1 MRLITLLPLPLALA
15 AMAAIK
21 PPSAMGT
28 ANDPFVGKW
37 RLDVSRSTIVDDM
50 RVQAVGANK
59 YAFNFEGGPTET
71 VVADGTDQPA
81 MPGTTLSVKSG
92 APRKLT
98 VVRKQDGR
106 TMLSADWTLSPDGR
120 TLHDDFTSFQP
131 DGSNATTRYVYRR
144 ISGSSGFAGAWESTT
159 KPVGLKVE
167 LAIKRDGDNGLL
179 IATGGS
185 DKKIVFD
192 GRDHPVSG
200 TKDGSILS
208 GRRTG
213 ARMME
218 YTEKSGG
225 KIQRV
230 HRFEAS
236 RDGRTFT
243 EILSIAGQKT
253 PDVLIFARE

>member
-1 MRLITLLPLPLALA
+1 MRLITLLALA
-15 AMAAIK
+15 VAATAAIK
-21 PPSAMGT
+21 PPSALGA

-50 RVQAVGANK
+50 RVQAVGPNK
-59 YAFNFEGGPTET
+59 YAFNFERAPTET
-71 VVADGTDQPA
+71 VVADGTDQPGL
-81 MPGTTLSVKSG
+81 PGTTLAAKAES
-92 APRKLT
+92 ANTFT
-98 VVRKQDGR
+98 VVRKQGGHIIV
-106 TMLSADWTLSPDGR
+106 SAHWKLSPDGR
-120 TLHDDFTSFQP
+120 TLRDAFINLQP
-131 DGSNATTRYVYRR
+131 YGSKVTVDYLYRR
-144 ISGSSGFAGAWESTT
+144 MAGSSGFAGVWESTT

-167 LAIKRDGDNGLL
+167 LAIKRDGDDGLS

-192 GRDHPVSG
+192 GRDHPVPG
-200 TKDGSILS
+200 AKDGSSLS

-236 RDGRTFT
+236 RDGRTLT
-243 EILSIAGQKT
+243 QILSIAGQKT
-253 PDVLIFARE
+253 PDVLIFTRE